1 MGTALHTISIHDA
14 NPKPVPGCGGCQHS
28 AGSGPVC
35 RSMLGEA
42 CGAPLLTG
50 PADELARLQRA
61 LTPVLGALASSG
73 LVRALR
79 VQDGE
84 VELQLAVGADCGGA
98 ALADDA
104 FHALRR
110 LLPDT
115 DIYVQ
120 LAR

>member
-1 MGTALHTISIHDA
+1 MGTAPHTIPIHDA
-14 NPKPVPGCGGCQHS
+14 NPVPGCGGCLHG
-28 AGSGPVC
+28 AGGGPVC
-35 RSMLGEA
+35 RSMPDVDH
-42 CGAPLLTG
+42 GAPQFTG

-61 LTPVLGALASSG
+61 LTPLLGALERSG

-84 VELQLAVGADCGGA
+84 VELQLAVRAECGGA

-104 FHALRR
+104 FHTLRR

>member
-1 MGTALHTISIHDA
+1 MATGPHTIAIHNAD
-14 NPKPVPGCGGCQHS
+14 PVAGCGACLHS
-28 AGSGPVC
+28 AGSGP
-35 RSMLGEA
+35 A
-42 CGAPLLTG
+42 CGAMVGQAGDAPQLTG

-61 LTPVLGALASSG
+61 LTPVLGALERSG
-73 LVRALR
+73 LVRALH

-84 VELQLAVGADCGGA
+84 VELQLAVRADCGGA
-98 ALADDA
+98 ALADNA
-104 FHALRR
+104 FQALRS

>member
-1 MGTALHTISIHDA
+1 MGTALHTIPIFNAGPDA
-14 NPKPVPGCGGCQHS
+14 APGCGSCLPT

-35 RSMLGEA
+35 RSMLGED
-42 CGAPLLTG
+42 CGAPLFTG
-50 PADELARLQRA
+50 PADELVRLQRA
-61 LTPVLGALASSG
+61 LTPLLGALESSG

-84 VELQLAVGADCGGA
+84 VELQLAVRADCGGA

-104 FHALRR
+104 FHALRK

-120 LAR
+120 LVR

>member
-1 MGTALHTISIHDA
+1 MHTIPIHDA
-14 NPKPVPGCGGCQHS
+14 NPVPGCGGCLHS
-28 AGSGPVC
+28 AASGPVC
-35 RSMLGEA
+35 RSMPA
-42 CGAPLLTG
+42 ADCGAPQFTG

-61 LTPVLGALASSG
+61 LTPLLGALETSG
-73 LVRALR
+73 LVRALH

-98 ALADDA
+98 ALAENA
-104 FHALRR
+104 FHALRG

-115 DIYVQ
+115 DIYVR